1 MAVESEV
8 PLNPDELD
16 RILALQQTI
25 CGLIAGNAPYLEV
38 IDETCRMAE
47 QMLPGAVASFMRL
60 DPETGLM
67 DVVSAPSVPPAA
79 ISRLSGLRPGPGGGS
94 CGNAVYRNTP
104 VFVYDTFT
112 DPRWEGLRQLAHDF
126 NLRACW
132 SCPVRNEQGEAIGSF
147 ALSSFEHRR
156 PSSVHERL
164 LEVGAALI
172 AIAQLRYAQQ
182 QQLQAQRE
190 QLIYNLEHDV
200 LTGLQN
206 AQGLSQDLRHA
217 PPTAVLIL
225 LNLNNLGYINTAYG
239 LGVGDRLLQALAEA
253 LQVRAPEARIYRDG
267 TDEFALL
274 YDGLVDPLAEAERL
288 RQCFFAEPVK
298 LDGLNFYLTFNAGVA
313 QGGEDL
319 LRRAM
324 VALKQ
329 ARSRG
334 KSAIHLFN
342 PDRDMPDRQQKAD
355 YISWNARL
363 HEALHTGGIRAWY
376 QGIRDNRSGRM
387 RKWEALVRLE
397 HGGEIFAP
405 GQFLEV
411 AELSGL
417 VPAITRTVAEQGV
430 RMLAE
435 MEGELAINITET
447 DLGLGYLPDFLD
459 QLVQRHGVAPERLIL
474 EILEGTSSSGK
485 EAHVPQ
491 LRMLKQRGYQL
502 AIDDFGTEYS
512 NFERILELEIDILKI
527 DAKYIRH
534 IHTDPT
540 SYEIVRAMVYFA
552 RNAGIRTVA
561 EFVHCEEVQA
571 IVAALGIDESQG
583 YLFSEP
589 APTPTLL

>member
-8 PLNPDELD
+8 PLNPEELD

-25 CGLIAGNAPYLEV
+25 CGLIAGDAPYLEV

-47 QMLPGAVASFMRL
+47 QMLPGAVASFMHL

-67 DVVSAPSVPPAA
+67 EVISAPSVPPAA
-79 ISRLSGLRPGPGGGS
+79 IKRLTGLRPGPEGGS
-94 CGNAVYRNTP
+94 CGNAVYRNIP

-126 NLRACW
+126 DLRSCW

-147 ALSSFEHRR
+147 ALSSFEHRH
-156 PSSVHERL
+156 PSSVHKRL
-164 LEVGAALI
+164 LEAGAALI
-172 AIAQLRYAQQ
+172 AIAQLRHAQQ

-190 QLIYNLEHDV
+190 QLIYNLEHDT

-206 AQGLSQDLRHA
+206 AQGLLQALQHA
-217 PPTAVLIL
+217 SPTAVLIL
-225 LNLNNLGYINTAYG
+225 LNLNNLGVINTAYG
-239 LGVGDRLLQALAEA
+239 LGVGDRLLKALAEA
-253 LQVRAPEARIYRDG
+253 LQKRAPGARIYRGG

-274 YDGLVDPLAEAERL
+274 YDGLADPLAEAERL
-288 RQCFFAEPVK
+288 RQRFFVEPVK

-313 QGGEDL
+313 QGGKDL

-324 VALKQ
+324 VALKH
-329 ARSRG
+329 ARQRG
-334 KSAIHLFN
+334 KSAIHLFR
-342 PDRDMPDRQQKAD
+342 PDQDLPARKQKMD

-363 HEALHTGGIRAWY
+363 HEALHSGGIRAWY
-376 QGIRDNRSGRM
+376 QGIRDNRSGCI

-397 HGGEIFAP
+397 HQGKTYAP
-405 GQFLEV
+405 GEFLEV
-411 AELSGL
+411 AALSGL
-417 VPAITRTVAEQGV
+417 LPAITRTVAEQGI
-430 RMLAE
+430 RLLAE
-435 MEGELAINITET
+435 VEGELAINITET
-447 DLGLGYLPDFLD
+447 DLELGYLPDFLD
-459 QLVQRHGVAPERLIL
+459 QLVRQHGVAPERLIL

-491 LRMLKQRGYQL
+491 LQRLKQRGYQL

-512 NFERILELEIDILKI
+512 NFERILELEVDIIKI
-527 DAKYIRH
+527 DAKYIRN
-534 IHTDPT
+534 IHVDPT

-561 EFVHCEEVQA
+561 EFVHCEKVQT

-589 APTPTLL
+589 APTLS